1 MPPSSGTGGN
11 RIRLTMTDGM
21 LTIMGMLS
29 GLMVQLVENGSMK
42 ENSLIVL
49 KETLVNDLNGKK

>member
-1 MPPSSGTGGN
+1 MPPSGGTGVN

>member
-1 MPPSSGTGGN
+1 MPPSGGTGVN

-49 KETLVNDLNGKK
+49 KETLVNDVNGKK